1 MSKRKKENLL
11 EDIGGSPRFIEGFKA
26 PVIIKTKEPE
36 VTFRQSRSYLK
47 TTAKL
52 VGKDTSTEPTLFS
65 LPTVITTPEEGG
77 NFIRDVISKNT
88 SILGQII
95 LNLWQLNKNEKEE
108 LEITNISELGK
119 FIGVSNF
126 EIKMYLLYL
135 GGYTYPLISSGV
147 DKIDLSMEQ
156 LFKVTFTYLKKD
168 LKNKYSVG
176 QLERVGNS
184 VTSFIKNEKPTVI
197 TIKPNI
203 KFIDDIAGKGLGN
216 IRVTEKYIK
225 LALGL
230 TDIAYKLLNYTSS
243 NKSPLTISEDRLI
256 IWLGLEKQIKKQGKP
271 RIRETILK
279 GLKELRD
286 KEHIKEFSQDNRFMF
301 TLISSDNFIRRKVI
315 KK

>member
-1 MSKRKKENLL
+1 M
-11 EDIGGSPRFIEGFKA
+11 
-26 PVIIKTKEPE
+26 
-36 VTFRQSRSYLK
+36 
-47 TTAKL
+47 
-52 VGKDTSTEPTLFS
+52 
-65 LPTVITTPEEGG
+65 
-77 NFIRDVISKNT
+77 
-88 SILGQII
+88 
-95 LNLWQLNKNEKEE
+95 LNLWQLNKNENEE
-108 LEITNISELGK
+108 LEITNIGQLGK

-135 GGYTYPLISSGV
+135 GGYTYPLISSEV
-147 DKIDLSMEQ
+147 DRITLSMEQ

-168 LKNKYSVG
+168 LKNQNSVG
-176 QLERVGNS
+176 ELERVGNS
-184 VTSFIKNEKPTVI
+184 VTSFIKNEKPNVI

-216 IRVTEKYIK
+216 IRVTESFIK

-286 KEHIKEFSQDNRFMF
+286 KEHIKEFSQDNRFMY
-301 TLISSDNFIRRKVI
+301 TLISSDKFIRRKVI